1 MFMLSSVAR
10 LAFFLTF
17 RRNANPG
24 RFCKPAPVF
33 SRRANSGR
41 LRASALAEQRAVKDV
56 YKWMGI
62 VFAIGVALM
71 VIEYR
76 FAKKKKEGY
85 TRIDRQRILGI
96 FWLTIFFSLL
106 VGGIVWFSD

>member
-1 MFMLSSVAR
+1 
-10 LAFFLTF
+10 
-17 RRNANPG
+17 
-24 RFCKPAPVF
+24 
-33 SRRANSGR
+33 
-41 LRASALAEQRAVKDV
+41 
-56 YKWMGI
+56 MGI